1 MDKEIGRLNELKDQI
16 REHDYNYYVLN
27 QSLISDAQYDEL
39 LQTVRGIEEDYP
51 ELITNDSPTQ
61 RVGGEATDQFEQ
73 VTHSIPML
81 SLSNTFDYTGL
92 EEWQKRASNI
102 IDSTD
107 MIFSAELKID
117 GLAISLIYENG
128 TFVRGSTRGNGLIG
142 EDVTHNL
149 KTIRSIPLSLNQDLQ
164 GHLEVRGEVYMPLNA
179 FNAINQQRSEQ
190 DEPLLA
196 NPRNAA
202 SGSIRQLDPRIT
214 ASRKLDIWIY
224 SLTEYSNTTFTGH
237 HQGLEWLKEL
247 GFKTNPTTSIC
258 TSLQEVQQYYEYWMN
273 HRSELGYD
281 IDGIVIKVD
290 SIELQNTLGFVGREP
305 RWAIAYKFP
314 AEQTN
319 TKLISIG
326 LNVGRTGSINP
337 FAILEPVNIGGVT
350 VTNASLHNEED
361 INRKDIRVG
370 DIVIIERA
378 GDVIPHIIG
387 PVTETRTGKEVP
399 FRMPELCPQCEFPII
414 KEDSTHRCSNSSCPA
429 VFLESIRHFVSKNAL
444 DIEGLGEKWCASLI
458 SNNMI
463 QKLSDIYKLNISE
476 LSTLDRM
483 GEVLASKL
491 VANIE
496 ESKSRPLDRVI
507 FGLGILH
514 VGSEIATLLAQ
525 TYGSLQNLSEASLDH
540 LLAIDGIG
548 PKIAQSI
555 KDYFTVESNKSLIY
569 ELEKLGLNMNSEV
582 KSISSNAFTGLTF
595 VITGTLH
602 NLTRKDT
609 EELIKTNGGKVT
621 NSVTSKTS
629 YLITGDSPGSKLTK
643 AQEIGTTV
651 LTESE
656 FLALMP

>member
-39 LQTVRGIEEDYP
+39 LQTVRGIEENYP

-92 EEWQKRASNI
+92 EEWQKRAANI

-107 MIFSAELKID
+107 LIFSAELKID

-128 TFVRGSTRGNGLIG
+128 TFVRGSTRGNGFIG

-149 KTIRSIPLSLNQDLQ
+149 KTIRSIPLSLNQDLP

-247 GFKTNPTTSIC
+247 GFKTNPTSSIC

-463 QKLSDIYKLNISE
+463 QRLSDIYKLNISE

-496 ESKSRPLDRVI
+496 DSKSRPLDRVI

-525 TYGSLQNLSEASLDH
+525 TYGSLQNLSEASLDD

-555 KDYFTVESNKSLIY
+555 KDYFNVESNKSLIY

-582 KSISSNAFTGLTF
+582 KSISSNVFTGLTF

-621 NSVTSKTS
+621 NSVTSNTS

-656 FLALMP
+656 FLALIP

>member
-39 LQTVRGIEEDYP
+39 LQTVRGIEENYP

-92 EEWQKRASNI
+92 EEWQKRAANI

-107 MIFSAELKID
+107 LIFSAELKID

-149 KTIRSIPLSLNQDLQ
+149 KTIRSIPLSLNQDLP

-247 GFKTNPTTSIC
+247 GFKTNPTSSIC

-399 FRMPELCPQCEFPII
+399 FRMPELCPQCESPII

-463 QKLSDIYKLNISE
+463 QRLSDIYKLNISE

-496 ESKSRPLDRVI
+496 DSKSRPLDRVI

-525 TYGSLQNLSEASLDH
+525 TYGSLQNLSEASLDD

-555 KDYFTVESNKSLIY
+555 KDYFNVESNKSLIY

-582 KSISSNAFTGLTF
+582 KSISSNVFTGLTF

-621 NSVTSKTS
+621 NSVTSNTS

-656 FLALMP
+656 FLALIP

>member
-149 KTIRSIPLSLNQDLQ
+149 KTIRSIPLSLNQDLP

>member
-149 KTIRSIPLSLNQDLQ
+149 KTIRSIPLSLNQDLP

-247 GFKTNPTTSIC
+247 GFKTNPPTSIC

-496 ESKSRPLDRVI
+496 DSKSRPLDRVI

-548 PKIAQSI
+548 PKIAKSI

>member
-39 LQTVRGIEEDYP
+39 LQTVRGIEDDYP

-107 MIFSAELKID
+107 LIFSAELKID

-149 KTIRSIPLSLNQDLQ
+149 KTIRSIPLSLNQDLP

-237 HQGLEWLKEL
+237 HKGLEWLKEL

-496 ESKSRPLDRVI
+496 DSKSRPLDRVI

>member
-27 QSLISDAQYDEL
+27 QSLITDAQYDEL

-107 MIFSAELKID
+107 LIFSAELKID

-149 KTIRSIPLSLNQDLQ
+149 KTIRSIPLSLNQDLP

-496 ESKSRPLDRVI
+496 DSKSRPLDRVI

-525 TYGSLQNLSEASLDH
+525 TYGSLQNLSEASLDD

-582 KSISSNAFTGLTF
+582 KSISSNVFTGLTF

>member
-107 MIFSAELKID
+107 LIFSAELKID

-525 TYGSLQNLSEASLDH
+525 TYGSLQNLSEASLDD

-555 KDYFTVESNKSLIY
+555 KDYFNVESNKSLIY

-582 KSISSNAFTGLTF
+582 KSISSNVFTGLTF

>member
-39 LQTVRGIEEDYP
+39 LQTVRGIEDDYP

-128 TFVRGSTRGNGLIG
+128 TFVRGSTRGNGLVG

-149 KTIRSIPLSLNQDLQ
+149 KTIRSIPLSLNQDLP

-247 GFKTNPTTSIC
+247 GLKTNPTTSIC

-496 ESKSRPLDRVI
+496 DSKSRPLDRVI

-555 KDYFTVESNKSLIY
+555 KDYFTVESNKTLIY

-582 KSISSNAFTGLTF
+582 KSISSNVFTGLTF

>member
-1 MDKEIGRLNELKDQI
+1 MNKEIGRLNELKDQI

-92 EEWQKRASNI
+92 EEWQKRAANI

-107 MIFSAELKID
+107 LIFSAELKID

-149 KTIRSIPLSLNQDLQ
+149 KTIRSIPLSLNQDLP

-247 GFKTNPTTSIC
+247 GFKTNPTSSIC

-399 FRMPELCPQCEFPII
+399 FRMPELCPQCESPII

-463 QKLSDIYKLNISE
+463 QRLSDIYKLNISE

-496 ESKSRPLDRVI
+496 DSKSRPLDRVI

-525 TYGSLQNLSEASLDH
+525 TYGSLQNLSEASLDD

-555 KDYFTVESNKSLIY
+555 KDYFNVESNKSLIY

-582 KSISSNAFTGLTF
+582 KSISSNVFTGLTF

-621 NSVTSKTS
+621 NSVTSNTS

>member
-149 KTIRSIPLSLNQDLQ
+149 KTIRSIPLSLNQDLP

-496 ESKSRPLDRVI
+496 DSKSRPLDRVI

>member
-1 MDKEIGRLNELKDQI
+1 VDKEIGRLNELKDQI

-107 MIFSAELKID
+107 LIFSAELKID

-149 KTIRSIPLSLNQDLQ
+149 KTIRSIPLSLNQDLP

-525 TYGSLQNLSEASLDH
+525 TYGSLQNLSEAFLDD

>member
-1 MDKEIGRLNELKDQI
+1 MVKEIGRLNELKDQI

-149 KTIRSIPLSLNQDLQ
+149 KTIRSIPLSLNQDLP

>member
-39 LQTVRGIEEDYP
+39 LQTVRGIESDYP

-61 RVGGEATDQFEQ
+61 RVGGEPTDQFEQ

-107 MIFSAELKID
+107 LIFSAELKID

-128 TFVRGSTRGNGLIG
+128 IFVRGSTRGNGLIG

-149 KTIRSIPLSLNQDLQ
+149 KTIRSIPLSLNQDLP

-179 FNAINQQRSEQ
+179 FNAINQQRREQ
-190 DEPLLA
+190 DQPLLA

-237 HQGLEWLKEL
+237 HQRLEWLKEL

-387 PVTETRTGKEVP
+387 PVTESRTGKEVP

-463 QKLSDIYKLNISE
+463 QKLSDIYKLDISE

-496 ESKSRPLDRVI
+496 DSKSRPLDRVI

-525 TYGSLQNLSEASLDH
+525 TYGSLQNLSEASLDD
-540 LLAIDGIG
+540 LVAIDGIG

-555 KDYFTVESNKSLIY
+555 KDYFNVESNTSLIY

-582 KSISSNAFTGLTF
+582 KSISSDVFTGLTF

-621 NSVTSKTS
+621 NSVTSNTS

>member
-27 QSLISDAQYDEL
+27 QSLITDAQYDEL

-92 EEWQKRASNI
+92 EEWQKRAANI

-107 MIFSAELKID
+107 LIFSAELKID

-149 KTIRSIPLSLNQDLQ
+149 KTIRSIPLSLNQDLP

-463 QKLSDIYKLNISE
+463 QRLSDIYKLNISE

-496 ESKSRPLDRVI
+496 DSKSRPLDRVI

-525 TYGSLQNLSEASLDH
+525 TYGSLQNLSEASLDD

-555 KDYFTVESNKSLIY
+555 KDYFNVESNQSLIY

-582 KSISSNAFTGLTF
+582 KSISSNVFTGLTF

-621 NSVTSKTS
+621 NSVTSNTS

>member
-39 LQTVRGIEEDYP
+39 LQTVRGIEDDYP

-128 TFVRGSTRGNGLIG
+128 IFVRGSTRGNGLIG

-555 KDYFTVESNKSLIY
+555 KDYFNVESNKSLIY

>member
-149 KTIRSIPLSLNQDLQ
+149 KTIRSIPLSLNQDLP

-350 VTNASLHNEED
+350 VTNDSLHNEED

-496 ESKSRPLDRVI
+496 DSKSRPLDRVI

-525 TYGSLQNLSEASLDH
+525 TYGSLQNLSEASLDD

-555 KDYFTVESNKSLIY
+555 KDYFNVESNKSLIY

>member
-92 EEWQKRASNI
+92 EEWQKRAANI

-107 MIFSAELKID
+107 LIFSAELKID

-149 KTIRSIPLSLNQDLQ
+149 KTIRSIPLSLNQDLP

-247 GFKTNPTTSIC
+247 GFKTNPTSSIC

-399 FRMPELCPQCEFPII
+399 FRMPKLCPQCESPII
-414 KEDSTHRCSNSSCPA
+414 KDDSTHRCSNSSCPA

-496 ESKSRPLDRVI
+496 DSKSRPLDRVI

-525 TYGSLQNLSEASLDH
+525 TYGSLQNLSEASLDD

-555 KDYFTVESNKSLIY
+555 KDYFNVESNKSLIY

-582 KSISSNAFTGLTF
+582 KSISSNVFTGLTF

>member
-149 KTIRSIPLSLNQDLQ
+149 KTIRSIPLSLNQDLP

-555 KDYFTVESNKSLIY
+555 KDYFNVESNKSLIY

>member
-1 MDKEIGRLNELKDQI
+1 VDKEIGRLNELKDQI

-247 GFKTNPTTSIC
+247 GLKTNPTTSIC

-496 ESKSRPLDRVI
+496 DSKSRPLDRVI

-525 TYGSLQNLSEASLDH
+525 TYGSLQNLSEASLDD

-555 KDYFTVESNKSLIY
+555 KDYFNVESNKTLIY

-582 KSISSNAFTGLTF
+582 KSISSNVFTGLTF

>member
-149 KTIRSIPLSLNQDLQ
+149 KTIRSIPLSLNQDLP

-247 GFKTNPTTSIC
+247 GLKTNPTTSIC

-555 KDYFTVESNKSLIY
+555 KDYFTVESNKTLIY

>member
-39 LQTVRGIEEDYP
+39 LQTVRGIEDDYP

-107 MIFSAELKID
+107 LIFSAELKID

-149 KTIRSIPLSLNQDLQ
+149 KTIRSIPLSLNQDLP

-555 KDYFTVESNKSLIY
+555 KDYFTVESNKTLIY

>member
-149 KTIRSIPLSLNQDLQ
+149 KTIRSIPLSLNQDLP

-247 GFKTNPTTSIC
+247 GFKTNPATSIC

-548 PKIAQSI
+548 PKIAKSI

>member
-149 KTIRSIPLSLNQDLQ
+149 KTIRSIPLSLNQDLP

-555 KDYFTVESNKSLIY
+555 KDYFTVESNKTLIY

>member
-107 MIFSAELKID
+107 LIFSAELKID

-149 KTIRSIPLSLNQDLQ
+149 KTIRSIPLSLNQDLP

-496 ESKSRPLDRVI
+496 DSKSRPLDRVI

-525 TYGSLQNLSEASLDH
+525 TYGSLQNLSEASLDD

-555 KDYFTVESNKSLIY
+555 KDYFTVESNKTLIY

>member
-27 QSLISDAQYDEL
+27 QSLITDAQYDEL

-107 MIFSAELKID
+107 LIFSAELKID

-149 KTIRSIPLSLNQDLQ
+149 KTIRSIPLSLNQDLP

-496 ESKSRPLDRVI
+496 ESKSRPLDRII

-525 TYGSLQNLSEASLDH
+525 TYGSLQNLSEASLDD

-555 KDYFTVESNKSLIY
+555 KDYFNVESNKSLIY

-582 KSISSNAFTGLTF
+582 KSISSNVFTGLTF

>member
-27 QSLISDAQYDEL
+27 QSLITDAQYDEL

-149 KTIRSIPLSLNQDLQ
+149 KTIRSIPLSLNQDLP

-496 ESKSRPLDRVI
+496 DSKSRPLDRVI

-525 TYGSLQNLSEASLDH
+525 TYGSLQNLSEASLDD

>member
-27 QSLISDAQYDEL
+27 QSLITDAQYDEL

-107 MIFSAELKID
+107 LIFSAELKID

-149 KTIRSIPLSLNQDLQ
+149 KTIRSIPLSLNQDLP

-179 FNAINQQRSEQ
+179 FNDINQQRSEQ

-496 ESKSRPLDRVI
+496 DSKSRPLDRVI

-555 KDYFTVESNKSLIY
+555 KDYFNVESNKSLIY

-582 KSISSNAFTGLTF
+582 KSISSNVFTGLTF

>member
-39 LQTVRGIEEDYP
+39 LQTVRGIEDDYP

-107 MIFSAELKID
+107 LIFSAELKID

-149 KTIRSIPLSLNQDLQ
+149 KTIRSIPLSLNQDLP

-656 FLALMP
+656 FLALML

>member
-107 MIFSAELKID
+107 LIFSAELKID

-149 KTIRSIPLSLNQDLQ
+149 KTIRSIPLSLNQDLP

-247 GFKTNPTTSIC
+247 GFKTNPTSSIC

-399 FRMPELCPQCEFPII
+399 FRMPELCPQCESPII

-463 QKLSDIYKLNISE
+463 QRLSDIYKLNISE

-496 ESKSRPLDRVI
+496 DSKSRPLDRVI

-525 TYGSLQNLSEASLDH
+525 TYGSLQNLSEASLDD

-555 KDYFTVESNKSLIY
+555 KDYFNVESNKSLIY

-582 KSISSNAFTGLTF
+582 KSISSNVFTGLTF

-621 NSVTSKTS
+621 NSVTSNTS

>member
-27 QSLISDAQYDEL
+27 QSLITDAQYDEL

-107 MIFSAELKID
+107 LIFSAELKID

-149 KTIRSIPLSLNQDLQ
+149 KTIRSIPLSLNQDLP

-179 FNAINQQRSEQ
+179 FNTINQQRSEQ

-525 TYGSLQNLSEASLDH
+525 TYGSLQNLSEASLDD

-555 KDYFTVESNKSLIY
+555 KDYFNVESNKSLIY

>member
-1 MDKEIGRLNELKDQI
+1 VNKEIGRLNELKDQI

-39 LQTVRGIEEDYP
+39 LQTVRGIEENYP

-92 EEWQKRASNI
+92 EEWQKRAANI

-107 MIFSAELKID
+107 LIFSAELKID

-149 KTIRSIPLSLNQDLQ
+149 KTIRSIPLSLNQDLP

-247 GFKTNPTTSIC
+247 GFKTNPTSSIC

-399 FRMPELCPQCEFPII
+399 FRMPELCPQCESPII

-463 QKLSDIYKLNISE
+463 QRLSDIYKLNISE

-496 ESKSRPLDRVI
+496 DSKSRPLDRVI

-525 TYGSLQNLSEASLDH
+525 TYGSLQNLSEASLDD

-555 KDYFTVESNKSLIY
+555 KDYFNVESNKSLIY

-582 KSISSNAFTGLTF
+582 KSISSNVFTGLTF

-621 NSVTSKTS
+621 NSVTSNTS

>member
-27 QSLISDAQYDEL
+27 QSLITDAQYDEL

-107 MIFSAELKID
+107 LIFSAELKID

-149 KTIRSIPLSLNQDLQ
+149 KTIRSIPLSLNQDLP

-463 QKLSDIYKLNISE
+463 QKLSDIYKLTISE

-496 ESKSRPLDRVI
+496 DSKSRPLDRVI

>member
-149 KTIRSIPLSLNQDLQ
+149 KTIRSIPLSLNQDLP

-525 TYGSLQNLSEASLDH
+525 TYGSLQNLSEASLDD

-555 KDYFTVESNKSLIY
+555 KDYFNVESNKSLIY

-582 KSISSNAFTGLTF
+582 KSISSNVFTGLTF

>member
-149 KTIRSIPLSLNQDLQ
+149 KTIRSIPLSLNQDLP

-247 GFKTNPTTSIC
+247 GLKTNPTTSIC

>member
-496 ESKSRPLDRVI
+496 DSKSRPLDRVI

-525 TYGSLQNLSEASLDH
+525 TYGSLQNLSEASLDD

>member
-39 LQTVRGIEEDYP
+39 LQTVRGIEDDYP

-107 MIFSAELKID
+107 LIFSAELKID

-149 KTIRSIPLSLNQDLQ
+149 KTIRSIPLSLNQDLP

-496 ESKSRPLDRVI
+496 ESKNRPLDRVI

-525 TYGSLQNLSEASLDH
+525 TYGSLQNLSEASLDD

>member
-39 LQTVRGIEEDYP
+39 LQTIRGIEEDYP
-51 ELITNDSPTQ
+51 KLITNDSPTQ

-107 MIFSAELKID
+107 LIFSAELKID

-149 KTIRSIPLSLNQDLQ
+149 KTIRSIPLSLNQDLP

-179 FNAINQQRSEQ
+179 FNTINQQRSEQ

-247 GFKTNPTTSIC
+247 GLKTNPTTSIC

-525 TYGSLQNLSEASLDH
+525 TYGSLQNLSEASLDD

-555 KDYFTVESNKSLIY
+555 KDYFNVESNKSLIY

>member
-27 QSLISDAQYDEL
+27 QSIITDAQYDEL
-39 LQTVRGIEEDYP
+39 LQTVRRIEEDYT

-179 FNAINQQRSEQ
+179 FHAINQQRSEQ

-496 ESKSRPLDRVI
+496 DSKSIPLDRVI
-507 FGLGILH
+507 FGVGILH

-525 TYGSLQNLSEASLDH
+525 TYGSLQNLSEASLDD

-555 KDYFTVESNKSLIY
+555 KDYFTVESNKTLIY

>member
-73 VTHSIPML
+73 VTHSIPVL

-102 IDSTD
+102 IDSTEL
-107 MIFSAELKID
+107 IFSAELKID

-149 KTIRSIPLSLNQDLQ
+149 KTIRSIPLSLNQDLP

-247 GFKTNPTTSIC
+247 GFKTNPTSSIC

-463 QKLSDIYKLNISE
+463 QRLSDIYKLNISE

-496 ESKSRPLDRVI
+496 DSKSRPLDRVI

-514 VGSEIATLLAQ
+514 VGSEIAILLAQ
-525 TYGSLQNLSEASLDH
+525 TYGSLQNLSEASLDD

-555 KDYFTVESNKSLIY
+555 KDYFNVESNKSLIY

-582 KSISSNAFTGLTF
+582 KSISSNVFTGLTF

-621 NSVTSKTS
+621 NSVTSNTS